1 MGKAAMKQANYVIV
15 AKVNTSG
22 MVEKSDIVGAIF
34 GQTDGL
40 LGDQLNLKELRKKGK
55 VSRLQ
60 IVLEESGEK
69 AEIKIPTSM
78 NATDTSL
85 FAAALETIEQIG
97 PSNADIRVVEI
108 RDERASKRDYIVKR
122 AKQLLSDIKKDSPD
136 RKAIEE
142 DLKKEIRSEA
152 VTEYR
157 GFPAG
162 PDAELSDEI
171 VLVEGESDVKNLLKF
186 GVKNAVALE
195 GTSVPKGIEK
205 ISEKKEVTA
214 FLDGDRGGD
223 LIMKELKKKEIPR
236 YFARAPDNKEV
247 EELAEK
253 KVHELL
259 RDKEPVEYAKTEE
272 VEVERPDFDEEFREL
287 VGTRAAMTLDDE
299 NNEIERAPASNLE
312 NLNEKAF
319 ALVIDGEIDQ
329 EAVEVAEQLE
339 AEYLAGKTRSDNANS
354 SEVHIIEAENPAE
367 A

>member
-15 AKVNTSG
+15 AEVKTSG

-60 IVLEESGEK
+60 IDLEESGEE

-97 PSNADIRVVEI
+97 PSNADIRVKEV

-122 AKQLLSDIKKDSPD
+122 AKQLLNDIKKDSPD

-152 VTEYR
+152 VTEYS

-162 PDAELSDEI
+162 PDAELDEEI
-171 VLVEGESDVKNLLKF
+171 ILVEGESDVKNLLKF
-186 GVKNAVALE
+186 GVKNAVAIG
-195 GTSVPKGIEK
+195 GTSVPKGIED
-205 ISEKKEVTA
+205 IAEEKDVTA

-223 LIMKELKKKEIPR
+223 LIMKELKKKEVPR
-236 YFARAPDNKEV
+236 YFTRAPDNKEV
-247 EELAEK
+247 EELSEK
-253 KVHELL
+253 KIHELL
-259 RDKEPVEYAKTEE
+259 RDKEPAKYAEIDE
-272 VEVERPDFDEEFREL
+272 DEIERPEFGEEFREL
-287 VGTRAAMTLDDE
+287 VGTRAAMTLDE
-299 NNEIERAPASNLE
+299 NRNELERAPASNLE
-312 NLNEKAF
+312 NFSEEAY
-319 ALVIDGEIDQ
+319 ALIIDGEVDQ
-329 EAVEVAEQLE
+329 DGVKVAEDLG
-339 AEYLAGKTRSDNANS
+339 AEYIAGKTRSDNANS
-354 SEVHIIEAENPAE
+354 SEVHIIEAKKPAE